1 MKHLII
7 VAASLGG
14 ILLYLLASASANTAL
29 FARHYPWLLGLNAIV
44 ALALFALI
52 VWQVRAL
59 WRGRALA
66 WVLTRRE
73 VAARQVVCR
82 PCLFR

>member
-1 MKHLII
+1 MRHLII

-44 ALALFALI
+44 ALALL
-52 VWQVRAL
+52 
-59 WRGRALA
+59 
-66 WVLTRRE
+66 VLPSSTVQRD
-73 VAARQVVCR
+73 AGA
-82 PCLFR
+82 PASMKSTT

>member
-1 MKHLII
+1 MRHLII

-44 ALALFALI
+44 ALALLVLI
-52 VWQVRAL
+52 GWQVRAL
-59 WRGRALA
+59 WQEHQASFSA
-66 WVLTRRE
+66 H
-73 VAARQVVCR
+73 ASNCA
-82 PCLFR
+82 